1 MDIQTKEF
9 ATLILP
15 DREEPVQIPVIEGT
29 MGGKAI
35 DIHALR
41 RDTGYITYDPGFV
54 NTGSCDSGICYVNG
68 EQGILRY
75 RGYDIEDLVENCD
88 FVEVAYL
95 LIKGELPDAKERKR
109 YADLLNK
116 ESLLHYDMQS
126 FFRGYPFDAH
136 PMSVLAAMSV
146 SLSAFYPEMDD
157 IDPEMQVDFAVTRLV
172 SKIRTITAFQYR
184 HMKGEDFVNPS
195 YKLSYCEN
203 FLNMMFKSPVYEYQ
217 INPLHVKALNQL
229 LILHADH
236 EQNCST
242 TAVRLIASSGANLY
256 ASVSAGL
263 AALWGFKHG
272 GANQAVIEMLEEAYL
287 NEWSVD
293 DLIEKAK
300 DKNSTFRL
308 MGFGHRVYKTFDPRA
323 KIAKKL
329 CKEVLSEG
337 GEHDPLLDI
346 AIELEEKAT
355 HDPYFVERGLY
366 PNVDFYTGLT
376 FRRMGIPTNM
386 FTAMFAIGR
395 LPGWIAHWLEWKKDP
410 YGKIGRPR
418 QVYMGPTQ
426 REVPPLNE
434 R

>member
-1 MDIQTKEF
+1 MEINKEF
-9 ATLILP
+9 ATLSLP
-15 DREEPVQIPVIEGT
+15 GKEPLKIPIIT
-29 MGGKAI
+29 DNMGGKSI
-35 DIHALR
+35 DIR
-41 RDTGYITYDPGFV
+41 SFRKETGYITYDPGFV
-54 NTGSCDSGICYVNG
+54 NTGSCTSSICFVDG

-75 RGYDIEDLVENCD
+75 RGYDIEDLVEKCD

-95 LIKGELPDAKERKR
+95 LIKGELPDSKERQR
-109 YADLLNK
+109 YAELLNK

-146 SLSAFYPEMDD
+146 SLSAFYPDMDD

-184 HMKGEDFVNPS
+184 HMRGEDFVNPS

-203 FLNMMFKSPVYEYQ
+203 FLNMLFSSPVLDYK

-242 TAVRLIASSGANLY
+242 TAVRLTASSEANLY
-256 ASVSAGL
+256 ASVSAGIC
-263 AALWGFKHG
+263 ALWGYKHG
-272 GANQAVIEMLEEAYL
+272 GANQAVIEMLEEAIA
-287 NEWSVD
+287 NGWSASDMV
-293 DLIEKAK
+293 EKAK
-300 DKNSTFRL
+300 DKSNPYL
-308 MGFGHRVYKTFDPRA
+308 VMGFGHRVYKTFDPRA
-323 KIAKKL
+323 KVAKRL
-329 CKEVLSEG
+329 CKEVL
-337 GEHDPLLDI
+337 GESGDQDPLLTL
-346 AIELEEKAT
+346 ALELEDVAT
-355 HDPYFVERGLY
+355 KDQYFIERGLY
-366 PNVDFYTGLT
+366 PNIDFYTGLI

-386 FTAMFAIGR
+386 FTTLFAIGR

-418 QVYMGPTQ
+418 QVYDGPFV
-426 REVPPLNE
+426 RKVHDIKE